1 MNRVGRPLRWASGAL
16 ASGLVL
22 TARLSLPDLAGALA
36 VVLVVVLA
44 LCWVIKDSAR
54 TRRLATLVRAWRD
67 PSPREE
73 LSESRR
79 KVASARQRRSQV
91 AAAPFVS
98 ATLILPRAIPS
109 QCPQPRLPENRRIG

>member
-91 AAAPFVS
+91 AAAPPS
-98 ATLILPRAIPS
+98 APR
-109 QCPQPRLPENRRIG
+109 